1 VRARREQIR
10 GYGYDE
16 FSVFAELLQN
26 AEDAYIERARLG
38 MEMPEPCDIR
48 YQYLQSA
55 DASWILSI
63 GHRGRPFNY
72 WQHCAVHVRS
82 FSRGVEGVLRSAG
95 SFKPHVEGRD
105 ACQPELPTI
114 GRFGLGFKSVYLLT
128 DRPEIHSGAWHFAV
142 EAGCLPPQGIELS
155 ASARSRLRPSFG
167 LPGASGILRGGS
179 RTLPK

>member
-72 WQHCAVHVRS
+72 WQHCAVHRDQKHCPNS
-82 FSRGVEGVLRSAG
+82 PCPGRGAARDHG
-95 SFKPHVEGRD
+95 GRL
-105 ACQPELPTI
+105 Q
-114 GRFGLGFKSVYLLT
+114 
-128 DRPEIHSGAWHFAV
+128 
-142 EAGCLPPQGIELS
+142 
-155 ASARSRLRPSFG
+155 
-167 LPGASGILRGGS
+167 
-179 RTLPK
+179 